1 MVMIMR
7 QIYSSGLISQS
18 FWFVEMKK
26 LVRLVYDG
34 KTETEIKKLCVEE
47 NLFGVTNEYRAK
59 RIFGY
64 IRNRIKR
71 LDKALIELFCNSDIA
86 TQKLIN
92 LTAIIK
98 GDRLF
103 FEFLFEVYR
112 EKIIL
117 GIPVLE
123 EADLNVFFKNKEM
136 QDEAVESW
144 TDGTKK
150 RLKSVYINFIT
161 DANLITVSN
170 KDKKITPPILDMK
183 FERYLE
189 TNGDFAIIKAITGVN

>member
-1 MVMIMR
+1 MMS
-7 QIYSSGLISQS
+7 QIYSAGLISQS

-26 LVRLVYDG
+26 FVRLVYDG
-34 KTETEIKKLCVEE
+34 KTEAEIKKLCVEE

-59 RIFGY
+59 RVFGY
-64 IRNRIKR
+64 IRNRVKK
-71 LDKALIELFCNSDIA
+71 LDKALIELFCNSDLA

-98 GDRLF
+98 GDRLL

-112 EKIIL
+112 EKVLL
-117 GIPVLE
+117 GVPVIE
-123 EADLNVFFKNKEM
+123 EADLNVFFKNKGM
-136 QDEAVESW
+136 QDETVESW
-144 TDGTKK
+144 TEETKK

-170 KDKKITPPILDMK
+170 KVKQITPPILDME

-189 TNGDFAIIKAITGVN
+189 ANGDFAIIKAITGVN